1 MKRTALGFLLFFV
14 IFLSSFGCTFVP
26 TTAEGLG
33 QITFELYDSEGS
45 LVATKEVAY
54 HDGDT
59 LFSLLQNEFTV
70 TYDQY
75 SFGVM
80 ITGIDD
86 VKTDD
91 GNGYIAFY
99 INDIEATTGI
109 DSAEIVDGNIYQFKY
124 ATFTY

>member
-1 MKRTALGFLLFFV
+1 MKRTALGILLFFV
-14 IFLSSFGCTFVP
+14 IFLSSFGCTFTP

-45 LVATKEVAY
+45 LVAEKQVTY

-59 LFSLLQNEFTV
+59 LFGLLQSEFTV
-70 TYDQY
+70 TYEQY

-86 VKTDD
+86 VKTDE
-91 GNGYIAFY
+91 GNCYIAFY
-99 INDIEATTGI
+99 INDVEATTGI
-109 DSAEIVDGNIYQFKY
+109 DSAEIVDGNVYQFKY
-124 ATFTY
+124 VTY